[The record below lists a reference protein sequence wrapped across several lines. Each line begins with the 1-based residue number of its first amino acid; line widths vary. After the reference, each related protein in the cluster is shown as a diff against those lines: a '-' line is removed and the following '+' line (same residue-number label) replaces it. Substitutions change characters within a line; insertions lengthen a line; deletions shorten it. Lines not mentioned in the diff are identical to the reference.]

1 MKWTGVVKSPLK
13 PYFSA
18 FRIRLMQSL
27 QYRIAAM
34 AGLVTQFFWGFMLIM
49 ILEAFYRNSDATAPM
64 TLPQLASY
72 IWLQQAFLVFVA
84 LWYRDGELF
93 SLITNGNVA
102 YELCRPTNLYF
113 FWHVRLLAQRLSG
126 AALRCLPILGV
137 AMLLPDPYRL
147 RLPTDIPT
155 FLLFLVTLLLGV
167 LVNVS
172 ISMFLYILTLATL
185 SPVGSMMIIGT
196 LGEFC
201 SGMIIPIPLMPGWVQ
216 QIVMIL
222 PFRLASDLPFRI
234 WSGHIGHA
242 DAFVGIVTQLA
253 WLLVLVGTGQLAMRK
268 VLRRVVVQG
277 G

>member
-1 MKWTGVVKSPLK
+1 MKSPLAA
-13 PYFSA
+13 YLSA
-18 FRIRLMQSL
+18 FRIRLMQNL

-49 ILEAFYRNSDATAPM
+49 ILEAFYKNSDATAPM
-64 TLPQLASY
+64 TLSQLASY

-93 SLITNGNVA
+93 GLITNGNVA

-147 RLPTDIPT
+147 RLPTDVTT
-155 FLLFLVTLLLGV
+155 FLLFLITLLLGV
-167 LVNVS
+167 LVNVC
-172 ISMFLYILTLATL
+172 ISMFIYILTFITL
-185 SPVGSMMIIGT
+185 SPVGSLMIIGT

-201 SGMIIPIPLMPGWVQ
+201 AGMIIPIPLMPEWLQ
-216 QIVMIL
+216 HIVMVL

-234 WSGHIGHA
+234 WSGHIGHVEA
-242 DAFVGIVTQLA
+242 IAGIATQLI
-253 WLLVLVGTGQLAMRK
+253 WLLILVGTGQLAMSK
-268 VLRRVVVQG
+268 VLKRAVLQG

>member
-1 MKWTGVVKSPLK
+1 MKWTKDVKSPMKL
-13 PYFSA
+13 YFSA

-34 AGLVTQFFWGFMLIM
+34 AGLVTQFFWGFMIIM
-49 ILEAFYRNSDATAPM
+49 ILEAFYKNSDATAPM

-147 RLPTDIPT
+147 RLPTDMST

-172 ISMFLYILTLATL
+172 ISMYLYILTFVTL
-185 SPVGSMMIIGT
+185 SQVGPMMIIGT

-201 SGMIIPIPLMPGWVQ
+201 SGMIIPIPLMPEWLQ
-216 QIVMIL
+216 QIVTIL

-234 WSGHIGHA
+234 WSGHLGHA
-242 DAFVGIVTQLA
+242 EAFAGIATQLV

-268 VLRRVVVQG
+268 VLRRAVLQG